1 MLSLKSSCCSHA
13 AALTRLESCEVK
25 CGSCSMRLRLWTLNT
40 GRQSFICSDTG
51 LVRILA
57 FIYDCNR
64 YPRKT
69 TDYTRIRVDP
79 RISFAIIDKKP
90 IFSPGLCLSRWSS
103 GGRCWGSTASASC
116 CSLHTWPRS
125 SPAWWVQRHGCNKMT
140 LMTTYRSNVW
150 YKSLWSC
157 LCNKMEDSWLA
168 ESLPWENGNVLPTF
182 KTRNSVQTFF
192 IWFLI

>member
-1 MLSLKSSCCSHA
+1 MGSGDSAVLFSH
-13 AALTRLESCEVK
+13 ESF
-25 CGSCSMRLRLWTLNT
+25 T
-40 GRQSFICSDTG
+40 I
-51 LVRILA
+51 
-57 FIYDCNR
+57 
-64 YPRKT
+64 
-69 TDYTRIRVDP
+69 
-79 RISFAIIDKKP
+79 AIIDKKS

-116 CSLHTWPRS
+116 CSLRTWPRS

-192 IWFLI
+192 YLIPNLVSLFTTWVSNPVDVETWRRLGPGPCRSDILDTG